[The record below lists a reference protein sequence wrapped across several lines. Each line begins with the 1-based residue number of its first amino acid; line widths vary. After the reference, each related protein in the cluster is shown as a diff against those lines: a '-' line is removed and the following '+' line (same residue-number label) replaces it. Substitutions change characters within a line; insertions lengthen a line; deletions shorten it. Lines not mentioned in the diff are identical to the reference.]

1 MSALAAPLPAEIEL
15 HDRGSARSGNEVGER
30 MVDSPAWAGARP
42 RLSVLIPF
50 YGDDPRPL
58 LEALEREAAA
68 LDGSVELLVLN
79 DGDPDPVRGAA
90 VAARLARLEMPAR
103 LIEGPNRGRS
113 RGRNRLARE
122 ARAERLLFLD
132 SDMAPDAPD
141 FLRRWLQVDAPVAF
155 GGFTVESAPT
165 TPHTVLHQAMS
176 RGSDCLPA
184 ARRAEAPEKHVFTSN
199 LLVRR
204 EVFDT
209 ERFDE
214 SFAGWGW
221 EDVEWAMRVA
231 RRWPILHLDNTATHL
246 GLDTAEA
253 LTRKY
258 EQSAGNFAR
267 VARAHPEVVARY
279 ASFRAARLLQRVPLL
294 KLWRPLLKHLA
305 IATAAPVPLR
315 VAAAKTYRAAL
326 YAEVL

>member
-1 MSALAAPLPAEIEL
+1 VGAPSVERLVESESWRSAQPQ
-15 HDRGSARSGNEVGER
+15 
-30 MVDSPAWAGARP
+30 
-42 RLSVLIPF
+42 LSVLIPF

-58 LEALEREAAA
+58 LGELERQAAELNGA
-68 LDGSVELLVLN
+68 VEVVVLN
-79 DGDPDPVRGAA
+79 DGDPDLARGVAVAAA
-90 VAARLARLEMPAR
+90 VAEMAAPVRLVAVPN
-103 LIEGPNRGRS
+103 EGRA
-113 RGRNRLARE
+113 RGRNRLARH

-132 SDMAPDAPD
+132 SDMAPDSRD
-141 FLRRWLQVDAPVAF
+141 FLRRWMEVDAPVAF
-155 GGFTVESAPT
+155 GGFTVDRAPV
-165 TPHTVLHQAMS
+165 TPRTVLHQAMS
-176 RGSDCLPA
+176 RHSDCLPA

-204 EVFDT
+204 EVFET
-209 ERFDE
+209 VRFDE
-214 SFAGWGW
+214 SFTGWGW

-267 VARAHPEVVARY
+267 VLQAHPDVVARY
-279 ASFRAARLLQRVPLL
+279 ASFRAARVLKRVPLAG
-294 KLWRPLLKHLA
+294 LWRPVLKRLA
-305 IATAAPVPLR
+305 ITTLAPVPLR